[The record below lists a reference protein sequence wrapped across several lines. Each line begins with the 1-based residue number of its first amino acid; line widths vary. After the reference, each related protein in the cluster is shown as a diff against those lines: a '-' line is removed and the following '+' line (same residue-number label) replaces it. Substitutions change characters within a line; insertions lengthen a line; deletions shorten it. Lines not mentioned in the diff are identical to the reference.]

1 MSHSFL
7 LYWIEFYVL
16 SLLMTTLTFYSQV
29 VFNIQYLL
37 LLHVH
42 VAKFNDTVLS
52 ALDLQFRPVIEFKVP
67 EK

>member
-16 SLLMTTLTFYSQV
+16 SLLMTTLTFYSKV
-29 VFNIQYLL
+29 VFIIQYLSL
-37 LLHVH
+37 L
-42 VAKFNDTVLS
+42 AKFNDTVLS
-52 ALDLQFRPVIEFKVP
+52 ALDLQFRPVIDFKVP

>member
-7 LYWIEFYVL
+7 LYCIEFYVL
-16 SLLMTTLTFYSQV
+16 SLLMTTLTFYSKV
-29 VFNIQYLL
+29 VFIIQYLL
-37 LLHVH
+37 LL
-42 VAKFNDTVLS
+42 AKFNDTVLS

>member
-7 LYWIEFYVL
+7 LYCIEFYVL
-16 SLLMTTLTFYSQV
+16 SLLMTTLTFYSKV
-29 VFNIQYLL
+29 VFIIQYLL
-37 LLHVH
+37 LL
-42 VAKFNDTVLS
+42 AKFNDTCTVLS

>member
-16 SLLMTTLTFYSQV
+16 SLLMTTLTFYSKV
-29 VFNIQYLL
+29 VFIIQYLSL
-37 LLHVH
+37 L
-42 VAKFNDTVLS
+42 AKFNDTVLS

>member
-16 SLLMTTLTFYSQV
+16 SLLMTTLTFYSEV
-29 VFNIQYLL
+29 VFIIQYLSL
-37 LLHVH
+37 L
-42 VAKFNDTVLS
+42 AKFSDTVLS

>member
-7 LYWIEFYVL
+7 LYWIEFYGL
-16 SLLMTTLTFYSQV
+16 SLLMTTLTFYSKV
-29 VFNIQYLL
+29 VFIIQYLSL
-37 LLHVH
+37 L
-42 VAKFNDTVLS
+42 AKFNDTVLS

>member
-7 LYWIEFYVL
+7 LYCIEFYVL
-16 SLLMTTLTFYSQV
+16 SLLMTTLIFYSKV
-29 VFNIQYLL
+29 VFIIQYLSL
-37 LLHVH
+37 L
-42 VAKFNDTVLS
+42 AKFNDTVLS

>member
-16 SLLMTTLTFYSQV
+16 SLLMTTLTFYSKV
-29 VFNIQYLL
+29 VFNIQYLSL
-37 LLHVH
+37 L
-42 VAKFNDTVLS
+42 AKFNDTVLS

>member
-16 SLLMTTLTFYSQV
+16 SLLMTTLTFYSKV
-29 VFNIQYLL
+29 VFNIQYLSL
-37 LLHVH
+37 L
-42 VAKFNDTVLS
+42 AKFNDTVLS
-52 ALDLQFRPVIEFKVP
+52 ALDLQSRPVIDFKVP